1 MNQQTKTFQLVSYAI
16 LGAMGTA
23 FMFIS
28 FPIPFLPA
36 NFLSLDFSE
45 IPVLLAA
52 ILFSPVAGI
61 AVAGVKI
68 ALYTLFMGAGDPIGM
83 VTNFM
88 ASLAFVLPIAYIYR
102 RFRTTK
108 SLVLGIGVGTVSLT
122 VILSVLNYFIFLPA
136 YVWLVGMDLS
146 SGMMLTMVL
155 GGILPF
161 NLIKGIVVGAVFVPV
176 FLKLYPLLKKQRVG
190 ATLKK
195 PTVHE
200 Q

>member
-1 MNQQTKTFQLVSYAI
+1 MNQQTKTFRLVSYAI

>member
-1 MNQQTKTFQLVSYAI
+1 
-16 LGAMGTA
+16 
-23 FMFIS
+23 MFIS